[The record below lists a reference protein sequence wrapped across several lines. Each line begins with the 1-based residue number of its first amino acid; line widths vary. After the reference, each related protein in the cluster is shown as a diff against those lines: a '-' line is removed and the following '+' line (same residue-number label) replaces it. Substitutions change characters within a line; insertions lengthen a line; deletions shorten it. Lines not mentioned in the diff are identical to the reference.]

1 MLTSSAML
9 LVFFY
14 ACAQVLSMML
24 PLYKMTNLKKL
35 IPNFVTLG
43 GYIFFTDSTCF
54 LKLYAGGGQI
64 AYDFSRFYV
73 VLKKVSAKKYN
84 PRGVTD
90 KIDFF
95 W

>member
-1 MLTSSAML
+1 MTSSAML

-14 ACAQVLSMML
+14 SLR
-24 PLYKMTNLKKL
+24 TGDF
-35 IPNFVTLG
+35 FVQNDELEKAGPHFCNPMRVT
-43 GYIFFTDSTCF
+43 FFFGDSTSFSELC
-54 LKLYAGGGQI
+54 ATDGQT

-73 VLKKVSAKKYN
+73 VLKKVSAKKCN

-90 KIDFF
+90 KVRFF